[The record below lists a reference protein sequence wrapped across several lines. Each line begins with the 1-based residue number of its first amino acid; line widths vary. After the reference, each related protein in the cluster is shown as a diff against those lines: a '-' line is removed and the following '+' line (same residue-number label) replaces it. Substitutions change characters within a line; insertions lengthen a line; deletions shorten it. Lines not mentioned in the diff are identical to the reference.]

1 MRNTSPSRAPLPMSR
16 RSLWFATI
24 PLLVSTLLAAC
35 GTATT
40 SQQTSLFAASTVAP
54 TSTAT
59 ITPTA
64 VMPTPT
70 AQPFPPPTVAPIAKS
85 SLPTLAPAA
94 GWHTALTLSDTTGA
108 HGGDIQQQGFI
119 ASKPYIILYSC
130 KGSGGAVKVLY
141 QHTVDGAYCTDPPI
155 VNRTKTLRS
164 TQPDHSAFV
173 AVAPMGAIIW
183 ELLVEMED

>member
-35 GTATT
+35 GAATT

-54 TSTAT
+54 
-59 ITPTA
+59 IP
-64 VMPTPT
+64 
-70 AQPFPPPTVAPIAKS
+70 KS
-85 SLPTLAPAA
+85 SLPTLTPAA